1 MTSLDQLFQLFARA
15 QGGNL
20 MDDYYQPH
28 EVEPVDSFFQSEDEA
43 FSTAQEIARIL
54 GADGLI
60 PPLILVPDHQNQ
72 EPYPQLQNYQYYD
85 GSLPLCELFDP
96 LRRKTYMD
104 PRYQEFIDDY
114 DRIFGNGTM
123 KL

>member
-1 MTSLDQLFQLFARA
+1 MSSLDQIFRFFALAQTGNPMNDHNHPHDDGLSVDSLFQS
-15 QGGNL
+15 
-20 MDDYYQPH
+20 D
-28 EVEPVDSFFQSEDEA
+28 VEA
-43 FSTAQEIARIL
+43 FSTVQEIARIL
-54 GADGLI
+54 EADALI
-60 PPLILVPDHQNQ
+60 PPTILLPVRQTHQYHQ
-72 EPYPQLQNYQYYD
+72 HYH
-85 GSLPLCELFDP
+85 GSLPESELFDP